1 MPFVPIPSCV
11 KVEIPFLHPGRAV
24 TVNVVAHVRMPTSGP
39 YLPSTLGALA
49 DSVMT
54 HLSTSFPS
62 LLPSTAAIQPVV
74 ATDITVVTGN
84 QEISSLPA
92 IPGSNTHSILPPQCA
107 ACISMYTLIRGR
119 SYRGRMY
126 WPCVSESS
134 LDVNGNLTITA
145 TGEYDTYAAALAG
158 NVETDTGALWC
169 VASRKLAITTVVEQ
183 FVTRFPVRTQ
193 RRREA
198 DHG

>member
-1 MPFVPIPSCV
+1 MPFVPIPDCV
-11 KVEIPFLHPGRAV
+11 KIEIPFLHPGRSVPV
-24 TVNVVAHVRMPTSGP
+24 TVVTHVQMPTSGP

-74 ATDITVVTGN
+74 ATDVTVVTGN
-84 QEISSLPA
+84 QETSTLSA
-92 IPGSNTHSILPPQCA
+92 IPGTDTHSILPPQNA

-119 SYRGRMY
+119 SYRGRMF
-126 WPCVSESS
+126 WPCVSEAS

-145 TGEYDTYAAALAG
+145 TGHYDTYAAALAG
-158 NVETDTGALWC
+158 NVETDTGALWA
-169 VASRKLAITTVVEQ
+169 VASRKLATTTVVQQ
-183 FVTRFPVRTQ
+183 FVTRFAVRTQ
-193 RRREA
+193 RRRES
-198 DHG
+198 DHT